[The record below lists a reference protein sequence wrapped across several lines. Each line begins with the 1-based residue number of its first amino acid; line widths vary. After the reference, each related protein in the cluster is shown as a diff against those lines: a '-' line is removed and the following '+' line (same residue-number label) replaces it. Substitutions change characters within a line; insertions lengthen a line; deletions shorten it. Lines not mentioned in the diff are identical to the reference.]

1 MSTRSVILIGGPD
14 TGKTNF
20 IGRLWIALR
29 TDGGALTASGTPD
42 EIKYVEDAVDY
53 LHQGSFAPRTD
64 RNLGADQGS
73 VTIPLGLVES
83 REEKIAELVVPD
95 ISGEV
100 WEKAVETN
108 ELAPEWMA
116 RLEDAAGALL
126 FVRVQSSLNVNP
138 LDWVTSAELMG
149 YQGDATQPNKMPT
162 QVMLCEFLRFLE
174 LKLPDHPT
182 GRKPRIAVT
191 VTAWDLLDKDRS
203 DAGPRAYLQ
212 QEYPLF
218 AGRLADLDRFDVT
231 VFAVSILGGDPGAD
245 ERFRD
250 KLLDSDFQSA
260 GFVRFDRDG
269 AVEEV
274 SDVTLP
280 VAWAIGTRAKP

>member
-1 MSTRSVILIGGPD
+1 
-14 TGKTNF
+14 
-20 IGRLWIALR
+20 
-29 TDGGALTASGTPD
+29 
-42 EIKYVEDAVDY
+42 
-53 LHQGSFAPRTD
+53 
-64 RNLGADQGS
+64 
-73 VTIPLGLVES
+73 
-83 REEKIAELVVPD
+83 
-95 ISGEV
+95 
-100 WEKAVETN
+100 
-108 ELAPEWMA
+108 
-116 RLEDAAGALL
+116 
-126 FVRVQSSLNVNP
+126 
-138 LDWVTSAELMG
+138 MG

-182 GRKPRIAVT
+182 GRKPRIAVI
-191 VTAWDLLDKDRS
+191 VTAWDLLDKERS
-203 DAGPRAYLQ
+203 AAGPQAYLQ